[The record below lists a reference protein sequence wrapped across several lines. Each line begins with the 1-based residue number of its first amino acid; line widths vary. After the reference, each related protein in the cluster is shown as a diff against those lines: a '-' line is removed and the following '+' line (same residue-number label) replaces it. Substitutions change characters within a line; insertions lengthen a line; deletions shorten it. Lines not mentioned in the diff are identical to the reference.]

1 MYFVV
6 RFKDKPESLAIRQ
19 KFLSDHLLWL
29 DQHQAAVLVA
39 GSLRAGSDAAPEG
52 ALWIVEAESK
62 AAVEELFQTDPFW
75 AQGLRESYEIFL
87 WSKAFPERKVP
98 V

>member
-6 RFKDKPESLAIRQ
+6 RFKDKPESLDIRQ
-19 KFLSDHLLWL
+19 RFLADHLQWL
-29 DQHQAAVLVA
+29 DQHQSAVLVA
-39 GSLRAGSDAAPEG
+39 GSLRAGPEAAPEG
-52 ALWIVEAESK
+52 ALWVVEAESR

-75 AQGLRESYEIFL
+75 AQGLRQSYEILL
-87 WSKAFPERKVP
+87 WSKAFPERRVP